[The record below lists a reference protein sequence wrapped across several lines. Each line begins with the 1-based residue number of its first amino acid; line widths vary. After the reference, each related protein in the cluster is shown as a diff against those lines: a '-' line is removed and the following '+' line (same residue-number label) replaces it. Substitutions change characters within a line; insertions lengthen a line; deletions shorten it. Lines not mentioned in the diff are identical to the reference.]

1 MRFVFVSLLA
11 LAIGCGSEEVVEL
24 PAPVEKTQLVAT
36 IDQIAATGQVDEGVL
51 TGLTMGLEG
60 AGLMGEAA
68 LVQQYPSIGDEAR
81 VKKMAKQ
88 LSKDVKKKLE
98 AGVE

>member
-1 MRFVFVSLLA
+1 MRFIFVCLLA
-11 LAIGCGSEEVVEL
+11 FTVGCASEEVVQL
-24 PAPVEKTQLVAT
+24 PAPVEGPQLVET
-36 IDQIAATGQVDEGVL
+36 IDQIAATGQVDEDVL
-51 TGLTMGLEG
+51 MRLTMGLEG

-68 LVQQYPSIGDEAR
+68 MVQQYPSIGDEAQ

-98 AGVE
+98 AGAQ

>member
-11 LAIGCGSEEVVEL
+11 FTIGCGAEEVVEL

-36 IDQIAATGQVDEGVL
+36 IDQIAATGQFDEEML
-51 TGLTMGLEG
+51 TGLTMGLEE

-68 LVQQYPSIGDEAR
+68 LVQQYPTMGDEAQ
-81 VKKMAKQ
+81 VKKKAKQ